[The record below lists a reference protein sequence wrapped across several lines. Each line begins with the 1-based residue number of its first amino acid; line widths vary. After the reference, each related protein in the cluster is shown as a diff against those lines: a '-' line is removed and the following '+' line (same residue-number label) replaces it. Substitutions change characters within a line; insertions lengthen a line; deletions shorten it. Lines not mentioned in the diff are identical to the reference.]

1 MNTTATTQHYQ
12 ETSTKFCHPSNHVS
26 YNDEA
31 LVWRSFKDGDI
42 AALECIYKENFE
54 ALYAYG
60 CKFTDDQLLVEDCIH
75 DLFIN
80 ISTKKSN
87 LAETTSVRYYLMT
100 ALRRMIFYKKNA
112 HTHHVEILKKNTSLL
127 FYEETNAEIK
137 ICNKEKNETLKRIMK
152 HYVLE
157 LPKRQKQA
165 IYLRFFENLE
175 YDQIAHIMHINTN
188 SVYKVIY
195 KGLKKIKQNT
205 SKRDLNFFTTF
216 TDIS

>member
-1 MNTTATTQHYQ
+1 
-12 ETSTKFCHPSNHVS
+12 
-26 YNDEA
+26 
-31 LVWRSFKDGDI
+31 
-42 AALECIYKENFE
+42 
-54 ALYAYG
+54 
-60 CKFTDDQLLVEDCIH
+60 
-75 DLFIN
+75 
-80 ISTKKSN
+80 
-87 LAETTSVRYYLMT
+87 
-100 ALRRMIFYKKNA
+100 
-112 HTHHVEILKKNTSLL
+112 
-127 FYEETNAEIK
+127 
-137 ICNKEKNETLKRIMK
+137 MK